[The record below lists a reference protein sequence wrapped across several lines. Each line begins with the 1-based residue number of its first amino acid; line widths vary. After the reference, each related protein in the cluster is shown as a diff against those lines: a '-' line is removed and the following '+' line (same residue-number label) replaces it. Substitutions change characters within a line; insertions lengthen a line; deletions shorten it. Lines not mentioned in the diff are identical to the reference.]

1 MQYVIRS
8 SVLSEKGSAIVEWL
22 DTADTIRSARAGSVK
37 LVDGLA
43 SFDVADVPTS
53 AIVATG
59 GNYVGG
65 VAYELRP
72 CQFATTSP
80 TGAWHIVAFGFS
92 ARVVMAHAGTDKTLP
107 VWEVHMVR

>member
-1 MQYVIRS
+1 MEYVIRS
-8 SVLSEKGSAIVEWL
+8 SVLSEKGSTIVEWL
-22 DTADTIRSARAGSVK
+22 DTADNIRTAPMHSVQF
-37 LVDGLA
+37 VDELA
-43 SFDVADVPTS
+43 SFDMADVPAS

-65 VAYELRP
+65 MAYELRP